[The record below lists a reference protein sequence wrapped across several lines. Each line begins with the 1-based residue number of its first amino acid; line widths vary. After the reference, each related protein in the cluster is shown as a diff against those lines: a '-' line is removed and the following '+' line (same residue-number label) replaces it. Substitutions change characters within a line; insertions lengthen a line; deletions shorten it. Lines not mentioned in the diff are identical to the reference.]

1 MKQQQESKR
10 ISPGVIAAV
19 SAAVVAV
26 SGGVAWL
33 TLHSKDSSSI
43 TQNQNPST
51 ATITQQPTVQPTA
64 TTPEVKNEQTVEIYL
79 LKDTGKSLALVP
91 EPVKVQADADKPKK
105 ILEAAFQSLLAT
117 HPDPGASTKDSNTI
131 PKRTRL
137 LALNLKEDGI
147 HVNLSDDFTSGGGS
161 SSMIGRVG
169 QVVYTAT
176 SLDKNAKVYI
186 EVNGKLLD
194 VLGGEGL
201 ELEQP
206 LTRDSFNKNYQL

>member
-1 MKQQQESKR
+1 MTQEQESKR
-10 ISPGVIAAV
+10 ISSGVIAAV

-26 SGGVAWL
+26 SAGVAWF
-33 TLHSKDSSSI
+33 TWNSHDSNV
-43 TQNQNPST
+43 TQNQNPP
-51 ATITQQPTVQPTA
+51 AITNEQPTLKPSPTTQPA
-64 TTPEVKNEQTVEIYL
+64 PNQQTVEVYL

-91 EPVKVQADADKPKK
+91 QPVKVQADADKPKQ
-105 ILEAAFQSLLAT
+105 ILEAAFQTLLAE
-117 HPDPGASTKDSNTI
+117 HPNGSNTNTI

-137 LALNLKEDGI
+137 LDLNLKNDGI

-161 SSMIGRVG
+161 SSMIGRIG

-186 EVNGKLLD
+186 DVNGKRLD
-194 VLGGEGL
+194 IIGGEGL

-206 LTRDSFNKNYQL
+206 LTRESFNKNYQL

>member
-26 SGGVAWL
+26 SAGVAWL
-33 TLHSKDSSSI
+33 TWNSHDS
-43 TQNQNPST
+43 TQNPNPST
-51 ATITQQPTVQPTA
+51 ATITQQPTLQPSPQ
-64 TTPEVKNEQTVEIYL
+64 TTVKAPNEQTVEIYL
-79 LKDTGKSLALVP
+79 LKDTGKNLALVP
-91 EPVKVQADADKPKK
+91 QPVKVQADADKPKQ
-105 ILEAAFQSLLAT
+105 ILEAAFQTLLAE
-117 HPDPGASTKDSNTI
+117 HPDGSNSNTI
-131 PKRTRL
+131 PKRTKL
-137 LALNLKEDGI
+137 LDLNLKNDGI

-161 SSMIGRVG
+161 SSMIGRIG

-176 SLDKNAKVYI
+176 SLNTSAKVYI
-186 EVNGKLLD
+186 EVNGKQLD

-206 LTRDSFNKNYQL
+206 LTRESFKKNYEL